1 MAKMCWTSV
10 VKMSFSVVTI
20 ELLAH
25 WTQGVHWEHVG
36 ILGRSPF

>member
-10 VKMSFSVVTI
+10 VKMSFSVATI

-25 WTQGVHWEHVG
+25 LTQGVH
-36 ILGRSPF
+36 